1 MTSDLKKK
9 KKVCLRITRWLFP
22 WSMHWL
28 IPRWKVLSIHG
39 RIILWNINQFSFLP
53 TSFLFPISFFQASL
67 FYTHYLK
74 KQWHRWSLECFSG
87 FWISKVL
94 SSSEKNLKIDLFLG
108 ALEANAYKHD
118 FHKNTYFEF
127 QTANL
132 QMKFC
137 KWDYKSKLE
146 LFFCSNGRGLW

>member
-1 MTSDLKKK
+1 MVSFSCDPVQTWPGLTGNFELSVWLNSTRESTLRIWKMVIKHCDFWFKKK
-9 KKVCLRITRWLFP
+9 KKICLRITRWLFP

-53 TSFLFPISFFQASL
+53 TSFLFPISFFQARL

-87 FWISKVL
+87 FWVSKVL
-94 SSSEKNLKIDLFLG
+94 SSSEKNLKTL
-108 ALEANAYKHD
+108 Y
-118 FHKNTYFEF
+118 T
-127 QTANL
+127 L
-132 QMKFC
+132 QN
-137 KWDYKSKLE
+137 S
-146 LFFCSNGRGLW
+146 